1 MLLICTLFSRVPPR
15 LLYGRNGAATK
26 GGLVLAGLLF
36 VLSYL
41 FWRLPGV
48 SEAAYDL
55 LPVDVIGGGIVVLL
69 LLAAAHAYL
78 NDGLIVSWLLVF
90 GSLLGATLNRVGVGL
105 TSSDPLA
112 VLALSAGLP
121 LGGAVIIGTSGHLV
135 GVGLRMLIRAAAV
148 D

>member
-1 MLLICTLFSRVPPR
+1 MLFAHTISPR
-15 LLYGRNGAATK
+15 LLYGRDRVATK

-36 VLSYL
+36 VVSYL
-41 FWRLPGV
+41 FWRLPDV

-55 LPVDVIGGGIVVLL
+55 LPVDVIGGGIVLLVLVV
-69 LLAAAHAYL
+69 AAHASL

-90 GSLLGATLNRVGVGL
+90 FPLLGATLNLVGVGL

-112 VLALSAGLP
+112 VVALSVGIP
-121 LGGAVIIGTSGHLV
+121 LGGAFIIGTGGHLV
-135 GVGLRMLIRAAAV
+135 GAGLRYIVTAAGV